1 MTKKRRPKKVEK
13 NNVLWKIAGVLTI
26 PLFFV
31 VVYLFIQFMDY
42 KTSRDALE
50 QGMAFEEDGNL
61 INADRSYH
69 NSIAYDQEC
78 VECFIERGRFFY
90 DRHQDYSSAEY
101 NFNRAKRF
109 ADEDDLTGY
118 FYELQG
124 KTSYHLGNWIA
135 AQVALSRALTLG
147 GDDSTRFYLALT
159 DRDLS
164 GSTENVLSVLQEF
177 DDLHP
182 LGYKTNLEL
191 GRTLYNLNRFDE
203 AAEKLALAKEIKAE
217 NRELILLESNN
228 EIALGDTL
236 SGCEKIVDLMKA
248 YDNDAE
254 KIFDKYCWKYD
265 LGVPR
270 GL

>member
-1 MTKKRRPKKVEK
+1 MTKKRRPKKEVGDSIK
-13 NNVLWKIAGVLTI
+13 WKIYGVLTI
-26 PLFFV
+26 PLFFL
-31 VVYLFIQFMDY
+31 VVYLLIQFMDY

-50 QGMAFEEDGNL
+50 QGLAYEMDGNL

-69 NSIAYDQEC
+69 NSIVYDQEC

-101 NFNRAKRF
+101 NFNRAKRY

-124 KTSYHLGNWIA
+124 KTCYQLGDLPTA
-135 AQVALSRALTLG
+135 SVKLSKALELG
-147 GDDSTRFYLALT
+147 SDDSTHFYLALT
-159 DRDLS
+159 ERDLV
-164 GSTENVLSVLQEF
+164 GSTENVLAALQEF
-177 DDLHP
+177 DQLHP

-191 GRTLYNLNRFDE
+191 GRTLFFLNRFEE
-203 AAEKLALAKEIKAE
+203 AAEKLALAKEIKTG
-217 NRELILLESNN
+217 NKDLILLASNN

-254 KIFDKYCWKYD
+254 EIFDQHCWKYD